1 MFACLASSHW
11 RVGNWRIMMG
21 MHIRVVYKQCCA
33 VNYGAGHIVTG
44 IQCSVAPIPKYQSD
58 KSNMFNW
65 VGKGFEQRGW
75 RNNYTFTRKTIYA
88 PKAKTAWTL
97 KRLI

>member
-1 MFACLASSHW
+1 
-11 RVGNWRIMMG
+11 MG

-58 KSNMFNW
+58 KSNTVCSTGW
-65 VGKGFEQRGW
+65 VKVLNKEDAE
-75 RNNYTFTRKTIYA
+75 II
-88 PKAKTAWTL
+88 TL
-97 KRLI
+97 SLENHLRT